1 MRYATDFDELYA
13 SEYRIKSLGFR
24 SFSDSRSFQ
33 HKYEKAAIQMAGTYI
48 YFQFM
53 YIITDWLF
61 ISIIPH
67 LTPKNPDNENEG
79 NAN

>member
-1 MRYATDFDELYA
+1 
-13 SEYRIKSLGFR
+13 
-24 SFSDSRSFQ
+24 
-33 HKYEKAAIQMAGTYI
+33 MAGTYI

>member
-1 MRYATDFDELYA
+1 
-13 SEYRIKSLGFR
+13 
-24 SFSDSRSFQ
+24 
-33 HKYEKAAIQMAGTYI
+33 MAGTYI

-67 LTPKNPDNENEG
+67 LTPKNQSMKMREAFNNYELLKASLEG
-79 NAN
+79 VFSAKH